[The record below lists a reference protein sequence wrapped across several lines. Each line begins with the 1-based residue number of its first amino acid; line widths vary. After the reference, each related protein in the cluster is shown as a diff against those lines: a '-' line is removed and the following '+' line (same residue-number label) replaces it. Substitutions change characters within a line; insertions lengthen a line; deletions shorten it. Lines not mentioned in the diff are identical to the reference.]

1 MNRKILDSF
10 GLEAQYYYNV
20 NDPHIDLQVHCKCLS
35 RYTRH
40 VIGPR
45 TVKIVMK
52 KEEQRILI
60 RQHALVYRK
69 NRSIEWD
76 KNGTAMKMKREPT
89 V

>member
-1 MNRKILDSF
+1 
-10 GLEAQYYYNV
+10 
-20 NDPHIDLQVHCKCLS
+20 
-35 RYTRH
+35 
-40 VIGPR
+40 
-45 TVKIVMK
+45 MK